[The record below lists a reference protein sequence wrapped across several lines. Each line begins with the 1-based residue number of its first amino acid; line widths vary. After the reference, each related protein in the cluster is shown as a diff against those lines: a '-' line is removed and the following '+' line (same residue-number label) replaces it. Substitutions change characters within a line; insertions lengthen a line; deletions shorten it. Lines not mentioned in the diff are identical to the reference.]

1 MTLTVSNNS
10 KVATRIDTPG
20 NAHPLACSPF
30 PLLLDKP
37 PTTVT
42 RAQSRDLRPNVR
54 SREGTLKMHVDLKDA
69 GEP

>member
-1 MTLTVSNNS
+1 MTLTVSNS
-10 KVATRIDTPG
+10 LTVVTRIDTPG

-37 PTTVT
+37 LTTVT

-54 SREGTLKMHVDLKDA
+54 SSEGTSKLHVDLNDA